1 MLRGPIGFRRTLEL
15 SLSIVIYNGIR
26 LLNAVAFIDGVV
38 IKLIYGKEILG
49 FFENL
54 VKQDKYLRNIGFH
67 VQYTI
72 CTKKSR
78 WYISTLLIF
87 LITQVLSYIL
97 TDFKRARPFLFKAF
111 EVYLTLVQ
119 ISNIMLFAWMILN
132 VGCRFQVMNEG
143 IRRRMS
149 KTKINDYTIQDNY
162 TFLKTSAKVHSE
174 LCNIARRAMKPFIIS
189 IINCVIM
196 TFGITTSIIYV
207 IFIEL
212 KNRLSANH
220 AFFYFTLIMTYVLL
234 TILIVSSCNWTSQK
248 AAETMKI
255 LHKITMENITKDH
268 QCLDEMARAF
278 CMQIVHHNLQF
289 NAWNLFP
296 VDSTLLQSL
305 AEAVTT
311 YLVILIQFDPLIA

>member
-1 MLRGPIGFRRTLEL
+1 ME
-15 SLSIVIYNGIR
+15 
-26 LLNAVAFIDGVV
+26 
-38 IKLIYGKEILG
+38 KKILG
-49 FFENL
+49 FSDNL
-54 VKQDKYLRNIGFH
+54 VKQYVTSGFTFSILS
-67 VQYTI
+67 VR
-72 CTKKSR
+72 KKAVD
-78 WYISTLLIF
+78 I
-87 LITQVLSYIL
+87 
-97 TDFKRARPFLFKAF
+97 KRARPFLFKTF

-119 ISNIMLFAWMILN
+119 ISNIKLFAWMTLN

-174 LCNIARRAMKPFIIS
+174 LCNIARRAMKPFIIN

-289 NAWNLFP
+289 NAWNLFL
-296 VDSTLLQSL
+296 VDSTFLQSVVTLKTMLLHIPTVNLYFKICNLFFQL

-311 YLVILIQFDPLIA
+311 